1 MNENKACNL
10 SFSEIKELIN
20 LVAEKNLGKF
30 EMKLD
35 DCKILIE
42 GKKEKEKVMQS
53 SDVVNSSQCSQPSQM
68 AAASAAVEDGTV
80 AAVAISTK
88 AEVCGNAVKAPIIG
102 TFYLTPAPDKEPFV
116 KVGQTVKKGDVI
128 MIIES
133 MKLMNEIQS
142 EFDGVV
148 TQILVE
154 NGKPV
159 EFDQTI
165 MIIS

>member
-30 EMKLD
+30 EIKLD

-42 GKKEKEKVMQS
+42 GKKEKVVQS
-53 SDVVNSSQCSQPSQM
+53 SSMVSSSQCSQPVQM
-68 AAASAAVEDGTV
+68 AAASAVTEDGAA
-80 AAVAISTK
+80 AAVAVTTK
-88 AEVCGNAVKAPIIG
+88 PEVCGNAVKAPIIG
-102 TFYLTPAPDKEPFV
+102 TFYITPAPDKEPFV

-142 EFDGVV
+142 EFDGTV
-148 TQILVE
+148 TEILVE

>member
-20 LVAEKNLGKF
+20 LVAEKNLGKV
-30 EMKLD
+30 EIKLD

-42 GKKEKEKVMQS
+42 GKKERVVQS
-53 SDVVNSSQCSQPSQM
+53 SGMINSSQCSQPAQM
-68 AAASAAVEDGTV
+68 AAASAVTEDGAA
-80 AAVAISTK
+80 AAVAVTTK
-88 AEVCGNAVKAPIIG
+88 PEVCGNAVKAPIIG

-116 KVGQTVKKGDVI
+116 KVGQKVKKGDVI

-142 EFDGVV
+142 EFDGTV
-148 TQILVE
+148 TEILVE

>member
-20 LVAEKNLGKF
+20 LVAEKNLGKV
-30 EMKLD
+30 EIKLD

-42 GKKEKEKVMQS
+42 GKKERVVQS
-53 SDVVNSSQCSQPSQM
+53 SGMINSSQCSQPAQM
-68 AAASAAVEDGTV
+68 AAASAVTEDGTAA
-80 AAVAISTK
+80 AAVAVTTK
-88 AEVCGNAVKAPIIG
+88 PEVCGNAVKAPIIG

-116 KVGQTVKKGDVI
+116 KVGQKVKKGDVI

-142 EFDGVV
+142 EFDGTV
-148 TQILVE
+148 TEILVE